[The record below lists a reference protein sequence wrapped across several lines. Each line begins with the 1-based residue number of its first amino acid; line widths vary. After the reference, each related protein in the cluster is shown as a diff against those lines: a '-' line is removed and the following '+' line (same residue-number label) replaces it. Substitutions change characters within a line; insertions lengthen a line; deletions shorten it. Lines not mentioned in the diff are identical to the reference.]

1 MAAVSSVWR
10 GGEWWNEQNKGSTNS
25 PRNMQITFY
34 GGDKNTVILSH
45 AFSYSQYQCLT
56 SVSCGMNAIIAILTV
71 YILFVVLYNHYKY
84 NFTFFLK
91 IKYFSILVAP
101 FWSYLI
107 TVSFK
112 QFLLTSQYDII
123 LNFLDLFITCLK

>member
-1 MAAVSSVWR
+1 
-10 GGEWWNEQNKGSTNS
+10 
-25 PRNMQITFY
+25 MQITFY

-56 SVSCGMNAIIAILTV
+56 SVSCGMNVIIVILMV

-84 NFTFFLK
+84 NFTLILK
-91 IKYFSILVAP
+91 IKYFNILVAP

-107 TVSFK
+107 TVGF
-112 QFLLTSQYDII
+112 
-123 LNFLDLFITCLK
+123 